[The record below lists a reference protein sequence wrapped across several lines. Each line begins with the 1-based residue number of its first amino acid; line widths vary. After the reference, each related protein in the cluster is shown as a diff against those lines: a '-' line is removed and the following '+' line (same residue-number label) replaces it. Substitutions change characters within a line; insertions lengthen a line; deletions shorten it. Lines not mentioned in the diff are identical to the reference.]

1 VLYLL
6 RNILISKIPQMNFKP
21 IFFLFLFFV
30 SISGF
35 SQPKGN
41 GNPPQGSATVAGKII
56 DELSGHAIEYANVA
70 LFSMRDSSLV
80 TGGTTNIRG
89 EYRIPSVP
97 YGRYRLV
104 ANFIG
109 FEKKEVQ
116 GVQVTPRQEITLVED
131 IRLKPVSILLEGAE
145 ITADRAAYEF
155 KIDKKVVSVDQ
166 NINAAGGT
174 AADVL
179 ENTPSV
185 EVDIEGNVSLRGS
198 SNFTV
203 LVNGRPSI
211 LEGSDAL
218 QSIPA
223 AQIKEIEI
231 ITNPSAK
238 YDPEGTAGIINVIT
252 KKQQDRGINGV
263 MNLGIGTNDKY
274 RADLLLNYRTPKVN
288 YYGSIDFRDDH
299 FRGERESYRE
309 VTVADTVNILKGTGT
324 RNMARGNLSGKIGAD
339 YNLSN
344 TSVLG
349 ASVNL
354 GTFSFSRGGGARYH
368 EWNSPFSEE
377 IYYRSETSSP
387 RDRDFYGFNLN
398 FQHKFAPRD
407 HQLDLFFDYANR
419 SGGSDESTDEWLTDG
434 DFATIGEPYHRTRAQ
449 EGQESAEMHFKA
461 DYVRPLGIGKLELGW
476 QTQIEDETETY
487 EFQELDASG
496 TWTDNDLFSSTM
508 DFRQDIHAAYTTYGG
523 EWNNFGY
530 QAGLRAEYTNRVIS
544 TLEATDDYT
553 VDRVDWFPTLHLSQK
568 LPKDYQVQASYTRR
582 IQRPRG
588 WDLEPFLNYIDKD
601 NLRQGNP
608 ELESEY
614 VNSMELSM
622 MKKWGMT
629 YFSVET
635 YYRNTENLITRV
647 LTPLEDGVVLHT
659 VANLNED
666 HSLGVEG
673 MFNYE
678 HNDKLNFNLSG
689 SVFNYRLVGSING
702 VDVDKESTNWRS
714 RLNTNFK
721 FSRATRL
728 QLNLGYYGP
737 SVTAQGSS
745 KGMFVSSVALRHDFW
760 GNRMTAV
767 LQMRDIFATQK
778 HDFTAISQGYYEH
791 TVMQREPQVVQ
802 LTLTMRIN
810 DYKPKRNGE
819 NGEGG
824 NNGGDGGYE
833 Y

>member
-1 VLYLL
+1 MNYRIAGLLVLF
-6 RNILISKIPQMNFKP
+6 ILVHELIA
-21 IFFLFLFFV
+21 
-30 SISGF
+30 
-35 SQPKGN
+35 QPRGQAT
-41 GNPPQGSATVAGKII
+41 PPQGSAVVAGKIV
-56 DELSGHAIEYANVA
+56 DESSGKAIEYANVA

-109 FEKKEVQ
+109 YEKKEVN
-116 GVQVTPRQEITLVED
+116 GLAVTPREEVTMVED
-131 IRLKPVSILLEGAE
+131 LQLKPVSIVLEGAE

-155 KIDKKVVSVDQ
+155 RIDKKVVSVDQ

-218 QSIPA
+218 QAIPA

-274 RADLLLNYRTPKVN
+274 RADLLLNYRTTRAN
-288 YYGSIDFRDDH
+288 YYGSIDYRDDH
-299 FRGERESYRE
+299 FKGERESYRE
-309 VTVADTVNILKGTGT
+309 LDVNDTLNILEGTGS
-324 RNMARGNLSGKIGAD
+324 RNMARGNMSGKLGMD
-339 YNLSN
+339 YFITNKS
-344 TSVLG
+344 TLG
-349 ASVNL
+349 ISANI
-354 GTFSFSRGGGARYH
+354 GTFSFEHGGGARYH
-368 EWNSPFSEE
+368 EWSSPAGEE

-387 RDRDFYGFNLN
+387 RERDFYGFNLN
-398 FQHKFAPRD
+398 FQHKYAPRD
-407 HQLDLFFDYANR
+407 HQLDLFLDYANR
-419 SGGSDESTDEWLTDG
+419 SGGSNETTDEWLTDAS
-434 DFATIGEPYHRTRAQ
+434 FSNLGEPYHRTRAQ
-449 EGQESAEMHFKA
+449 EGQESHDMQFKA
-461 DYVRPLGIGKLELGW
+461 DYVRPFWVGKLETGW
-476 QTQIEDETETY
+476 QTSLERESESYD
-487 EFQELDASG
+487 FQELDASG
-496 TWTDNDLFSSTM
+496 TWTDNDRFSSSM
-508 DFRQDIHAAYTTYGG
+508 DFSQDIHAGYATFGG
-523 EWNNFGY
+523 EWGKLGY

-544 TLEATDDYT
+544 TDEVGGEYT
-553 VDRVDWFPTLHLSQK
+553 VDRMDWFPTLHLSQK
-568 LPKDYQVQASYTRR
+568 LARDYQLQASYTRR
-582 IQRPRG
+582 IERPRG

-608 ELESEY
+608 DLEPEY
-614 VNSMELSM
+614 VNSMEFSA

-629 YFSVET
+629 YLSVET
-635 YYRNTENLITRV
+635 FYRNTENLITRL
-647 LTPLEDGVVLHT
+647 LTPLEDGVILHT
-659 VANLNED
+659 MTNLNED
-666 HSLGVEG
+666 HSLGMEA

-678 HNDKLNFNLSG
+678 VNEFLNFNLSG
-689 SVFNYRLVGSING
+689 SVYRYQLNG
-702 VDVDKESTNWRS
+702 EVNGNSVDKESTNWRS
-714 RLNTNFK
+714 RLNANIK
-721 FSRATRL
+721 FGRATRL
-728 QLNLGYYGP
+728 QLNTGYHGP
-737 SVTAQGSS
+737 SVTAQGTSR
-745 KGMFVSSVALRHDFW
+745 GMLMTSAALRQDFMK
-760 GNRMTAV
+760 NRMTAV
-767 LQMRDIFATQK
+767 LNVRDIFATQK
-778 HDFTAISQGYYEH
+778 HDFTARSLGYYEH
-791 TVMQREPQVVQ
+791 TVMQREPQVIQ
-802 LTLTMRIN
+802 LTLTFRIN

-819 NGEGG
+819 NGENGG
-824 NNGGDGGYE
+824 NGGNGEGGYE